1 MDKFE
6 DLRLKKTNGINYDV
20 TNNDIIERLSIW
32 DAKYDLTIST
42 VEADTVVIHLS
53 MLPDD
58 LDAFAREVYDFCPDT
73 VDQNFG
79 CYAEIIEA
87 AEITGEEL
95 PIGVLSLVEGVDL
108 SSDDYGLELLKRS
121 IERDKIICLWWD

>member
-58 LDAFAREVYDFCPDT
+58 LDAFAREVYDF
-73 VDQNFG
+73 
-79 CYAEIIEA
+79 
-87 AEITGEEL
+87 
-95 PIGVLSLVEGVDL
+95 
-108 SSDDYGLELLKRS
+108 
-121 IERDKIICLWWD
+121 